1 MPLIVSYRLLCVVLL
16 ALLSACA
23 TPKSGQEIVVRSIN
37 PIGFSWQEFTKE
49 NPPREFTLS
58 LQVENHGTGVTLRKG
73 EGYIFY
79 RGRKVAILNL
89 QEKAEFMG
97 HRNSQVLL
105 TLRCNIA
112 HNSHSMALM
121 ESLKRHSAEDISVGW
136 RLKVRRGILHGK
148 VEQEPIPLER
158 LLSPKSMERLWQ
170 MVEEIE

>member
-1 MPLIVSYRLLCVVLL
+1 MPLRVSYRLLCVVLL

-37 PIGFSWQEFTKE
+37 PIGFSWQ
-49 NPPREFTLS
+49 EFTLS